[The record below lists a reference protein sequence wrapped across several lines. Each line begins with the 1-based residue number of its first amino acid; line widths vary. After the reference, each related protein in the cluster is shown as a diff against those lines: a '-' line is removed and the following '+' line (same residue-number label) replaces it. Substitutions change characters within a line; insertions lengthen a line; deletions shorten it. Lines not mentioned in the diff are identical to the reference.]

1 MTKLEKN
8 ILLTIVG
15 GGIVVLSII
24 YKKQNPIISTFGI
37 GIGIV
42 ILLIGY
48 LVINGESPM
57 EKLQREDK
65 INKKISLLSDGISKN
80 KEYDYLYDEDRI
92 LKFDKKIGNNYI
104 FLDQNNDVVR
114 IKKENLKDSIK

>member
-8 ILLTIVG
+8 IVLTIVG

-24 YKKQNPIISTFGI
+24 YKKQNPITSTLGI

-48 LVINGESPM
+48 LIINGESPM

-65 INKKISLLSDGISKN
+65 INKKISLLSEGISKN
-80 KEYDYLYDEDRI
+80 KEYDYLYDEGRI

-104 FLDQNNDVVR
+104 FLDQDNDVVR